1 MRAHRAPL
9 QRLRRYDFGV
19 PISVVIPAHN
29 EEDVIERCLR
39 ALTPTSAPEDLE
51 VVVVCNGCD
60 DRTAALARVFDVQV
74 VETPTASKTAA
85 INLGDAHVSG
95 FPRFYVD
102 ADVVISLAAVR
113 HIAATLEQG
122 PTLAASPTMDLDV
135 RRSTWP
141 VRAYYRLWTR
151 LPYVRE
157 GMIGVGVYA
166 LSEAGRSRFAEFPNV
181 ISDDGF
187 VRMLFSAHERTRIE
201 EASVRVTAPRST
213 SGLIEIKTRS
223 RLGLY
228 QLSMM
233 FPQIA
238 TRERRSKSYRSA
250 LGDVVLRPWLWPHA
264 FVYAAIQLTTR
275 RRAHRQLSSLAE
287 YTWQRDLSSRNER

>member
-1 MRAHRAPL
+1 MGRHL
-9 QRLRRYDFGV
+9 QRRRLYDFGM

-29 EEDVIERCLR
+29 EEDVIERCLT
-39 ALTPTSAPEDLE
+39 ALAPTSAPEDLE

-60 DRTAALARVFDVQV
+60 DRTAARARTFDVQV

-85 INLGDAHVSG
+85 INLGEAHVSG

-113 HIAATLEQG
+113 RIAAALEGG

-141 VRAYYRLWTR
+141 VRAYYRVWTS

-166 LSEAGRSRFAEFPNV
+166 LSEAGRNRFAEFPDV

-187 VRMLFSAHERTRIE
+187 VRMLFAAHERARIE
-201 EASVRVTAPRST
+201 EASVRVTGPRSS
-213 SGLIEIKTRS
+213 SGLIDIKTRS

-250 LGDVVLRPWLWPHA
+250 LGGVVLRPWLWPHA
-264 FVYAAIQLTTR
+264 SIYAAIQLTTR